1 MALGRKNFLFVG
13 HDEAGQNLAILQT
26 MVATCKL
33 NGVNPYEY
41 LADVLVRVQ
50 THPQSRIAEL
60 LPMNW
65 APAGA
70 APAG

>member
-1 MALGRKNFLFVG
+1 
-13 HDEAGQNLAILQT
+13 